1 MISWHFPHFFFTNSK
16 FRSIFDAFN
25 IIYCFIFRS
34 VIIQI
39 ESRYIY
45 LYSVLRISRFK
56 SIPKKI
62 RRQSGKNSIG
72 KIFSEFSAVA
82 TERDFGCAQR
92 ASRRSMHVAWKHA
105 EYLKIHIRF
114 IILGKLWFCG
124 GWCEPTIFL
133 SIGHL
138 YIHKMQ
144 SNWNSFSLKQ
154 CWYNCG
160 SSRGVGRET
169 AQNHHH
175 IRRNDE

>member
-1 MISWHFPHFFFTNSK
+1 MRTAPSGAFCFSPSPSFYRMHEWIYDFMTFSAFFFTNSK

-114 IILGKLWFCG
+114 IILGKL
-124 GWCEPTIFL
+124 
-133 SIGHL
+133 
-138 YIHKMQ
+138 
-144 SNWNSFSLKQ
+144 
-154 CWYNCG
+154 
-160 SSRGVGRET
+160 
-169 AQNHHH
+169 
-175 IRRNDE
+175 